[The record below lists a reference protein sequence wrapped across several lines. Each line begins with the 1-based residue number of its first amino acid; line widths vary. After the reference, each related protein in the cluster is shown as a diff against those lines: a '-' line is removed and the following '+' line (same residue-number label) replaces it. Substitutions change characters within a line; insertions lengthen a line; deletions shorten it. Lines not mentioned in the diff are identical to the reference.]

1 MVDQLKELAQ
11 KYNTIEVWVV
21 CAFLGWLTWTVL
33 KDDTQ
38 IQRNTDYLHNDT
50 VNAVEYQRLIGDI
63 NISKERIDVL
73 QARSL
78 VSATD
83 IKQTVDDLNKRIDNI
98 DKKIDAVNEKID
110 GVLGVVRAYV
120 HPQVPPQAP

>member
-38 IQRNTDYLHNDT
+38 IQRNTDYMHNDT
-50 VNAVEYQRLIGDI
+50 VNTVEHQRLLGDI

-73 QARSL
+73 QANSL
-78 VSATD
+78 E
-83 IKQTVDDLNKRIDNI
+83 LNRRIDAV